1 MNKTTQSGVTQTGS
15 GIQIEVGNVQECWK
29 LLAALVAKRAHA
41 IFGRRAAAR
50 EEGPEIWQ
58 LAESQIEKP
67 LCCGLL
73 RLTGGWLISFNSA
86 EMACAQIKVC
96 AEPRRLII
104 LGTNPPTG
112 AAGAKDAAVRVL
124 KLPNEVD
131 PKSLSFR
138 AHGPVI
144 DVELHDRLPAQAQ
157 AATAA

>member
-1 MNKTTQSGVTQTGS
+1 MNKTIQSGVTQTSS
-15 GIQIEVGNVQECWK
+15 GIQIEVGNVQECWI
-29 LLAALVAKRAHA
+29 LLSVLIAKRAHA

-86 EMACAQIKVC
+86 EMASTRIKIC
-96 AEPRRLII
+96 AEPRRLIL

-112 AAGAKDAAVRVL
+112 ATGAKDTAVRVL

-131 PKSLSFR
+131 PESLSFR

-144 DVELHDRLPAQAQ
+144 DVELHDRVSAQGR
-157 AATAA
+157 AAAAA